1 MASRIGI
8 TVAICLCMASAS
20 AAQVVRFET
29 TMGNF
34 DMVLNPTKNPLLQD
48 QVDNFLHYV
57 NENSYL
63 GSWIN
68 RAAKGGDGSD
78 FVLQMGSLFSNTKRP
93 SLTNESI
100 RPVATL
106 APVASVPVS
115 QTGLSNTVG
124 TVALALQAG
133 NPDSGTSSFF
143 INLADNSF
151 LDDQGFTVFA
161 TVSDLTTIKAI
172 MQLPQIDRRNDP
184 LFGADPN
191 DEATFGS
198 VPVQSDGK
206 QVLIKRA
213 FVLTDTLSTAKAV
226 AGASSVIDGSKAAA
240 EAAAAALAADPS
252 TLPFDTTAT
261 DLSGLSASSSFSD
274 SSASDLSP
282 GAVPEPGSILLAA
295 LGLLGASY
303 ATRRRRRS

>member
-1 MASRIGI
+1 MAS
-8 TVAICLCMASAS
+8 VA

-34 DMVLNPTKNPLLQD
+34 DMVLNPTKNPLLQN
-48 QVDNFLHYV
+48 QVDNFLHYI
-57 NENSYL
+57 NENSSL

-68 RAAKGGDGSD
+68 RAAKGQDGSD
-78 FVLQMGSLFSNTKRP
+78 FVLQMGSVFSNTKRP

-100 RPVATL
+100 RPVTTI
-106 APVASVPVS
+106 APVASVPIS
-115 QTGLSNTVG
+115 KTGLSNTVG

-133 NPDSGTSSFF
+133 NPNSGTSSFF
-143 INLADNSF
+143 VNLADNSF

-161 TVSDLTTIKAI
+161 TVSDLTTVKAI

-213 FVLTDTLSTAKAV
+213 FVLTDTLSAAKAV
-226 AGASSVIDGSKAAA
+226 AGVSSLVDGSKAAA
-240 EAAAAALAADPS
+240 EAATATLASDSS
-252 TLPFDTTAT
+252 TLPLDTSST
-261 DLSGLSASSSFSD
+261 DLSSLSAPSSFSD
-274 SSASDLSP
+274 SSASGLSS
-282 GAVPEPGSILLAA
+282 GAVPEPSSILLAA
-295 LGLLGASY
+295 LGVLGANFC
-303 ATRRRRRS
+303 ARRRRRS